1 MTILTANMETHSEG
15 IRRLSIFCGA
25 IAAVVWVAFVL
36 AQGPA
41 VFSEF
46 SGLVIF
52 VTGIFVCFFAV
63 LFLVRGAGWV
73 VQGFR
78 SDR

>member
-52 VTGIFVCFFAV
+52 AIFTDLSASPSI
-63 LFLVRGAGWV
+63 GT
-73 VQGFR
+73 
-78 SDR
+78 